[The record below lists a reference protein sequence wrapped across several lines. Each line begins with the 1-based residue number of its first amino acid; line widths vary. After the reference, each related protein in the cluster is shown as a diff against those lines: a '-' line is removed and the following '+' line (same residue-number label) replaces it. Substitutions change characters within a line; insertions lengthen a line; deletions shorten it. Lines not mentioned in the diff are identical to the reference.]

1 MAACQTALLADAQ
14 ILEHGIHHLSREW
27 ASLTLNT
34 NVFEKR
40 VPVEAH
46 THVGVL
52 LELFGF
58 VAHAPGHEKQSLLG
72 DGACQRDSAIVRAA
86 VLRDGGEVHVGRLVD
101 ALALLRLLE
110 PRLER
115 GEGIRHGYGL
125 ELRG

>member
-1 MAACQTALLADAQ
+1 MAACHTALLSDAQ
-14 ILEHGIHHLSREW
+14 ILELGIHHLSREW
-27 ASLTLNT
+27 AGLTLNT

-46 THVGVL
+46 ADVGVL

-58 VAHAPGHEKQSLLG
+58 VAHAPGYEKQSLLG
-72 DGACQRDSAIVRAA
+72 DGACQRDSAVVRAA
-86 VLRDGGEVHVGRLVD
+86 ILRDGGEVHVD
-101 ALALLRLLE
+101 ALDALLRLLE
-110 PRLER
+110 PHLER